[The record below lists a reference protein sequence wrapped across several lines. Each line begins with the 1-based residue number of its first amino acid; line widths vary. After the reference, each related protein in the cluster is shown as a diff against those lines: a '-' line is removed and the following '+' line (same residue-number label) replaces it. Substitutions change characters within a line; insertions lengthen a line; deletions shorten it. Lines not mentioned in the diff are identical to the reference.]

1 MGNISAYQ
9 AGGAYFYRGRPEFV
23 GNTIDGNYCAED
35 GGGIYFNI
43 STAVVE
49 GNVFRNNEAADD
61 AGGLRFYYG
70 NSRVENNEFYDNSA
84 GDDGGG
90 AKFSHSEHE
99 FISNYMEGNSTGD
112 AGGGL
117 ELDNDSSYVTDSVFI
132 NNTAFRGAG
141 LHNWRTEARFTI
153 ESSEFIG
160 NVAGDCGGGLQFDN
174 SPYRITVRDL
184 WLEGNRAGDGGA
196 LCVDRVY
203 RDPEDVGGVEEYYE
217 DTLLALENLV
227 MADNEAGDD
236 GGAIYVR
243 AGDVIIENVVMD
255 GNEGPDA
262 GAMSVKGSTVTVSN
276 AIISNNS
283 GGPALYVEDT
293 DDGPGSITVE
303 YSDLY
308 RNSSVVSGLEDPRGT
323 AGNIDENPQFDAS
336 AGDYSLRSSSPC
348 IDAGSPDIRDSDGS
362 RSDMG
367 AYGGPGAP

>member
-1 MGNISAYQ
+1 
-9 AGGAYFYRGRPEFV
+9 
-23 GNTIDGNYCAED
+23 
-35 GGGIYFNI
+35 
-43 STAVVE
+43 
-49 GNVFRNNEAADD
+49 
-61 AGGLRFYYG
+61 
-70 NSRVENNEFYDNSA
+70 
-84 GDDGGG
+84 
-90 AKFSHSEHE
+90 

-132 NNTAFRGAG
+132 DNTAYRGAG

-160 NVAGDCGGGLQFDN
+160 NRASDCGGGLQFDN

-184 WLEGNRAGDGGA
+184 WLEDNEAGDGGA

-203 RDPEDVGGVEEYYE
+203 RDPEDVGGQEDYYQ
-217 DTLLALENLV
+217 DTLLSLENLV
-227 MADNEAGDD
+227 MSDNTAGDD

-243 AGDVIIENVVMD
+243 AGDIIIENVVMD

-262 GAMSVKGSTVTVSN
+262 SAMSVKGSTVTVTN
-276 AIISNNS
+276 AILSNNS
-283 GGPALYVEDT
+283 GGAALYVEDT
-293 DDGPGSITVE
+293 DDGPGSITVS

-308 RNSSVVSGLEDPRGT
+308 GNSSVAYGMEDPRGSG
-323 AGNIDENPQFDAS
+323 GNIDENPDYDTS
-336 AGDYSLRSSSPC
+336 AGDFSLSASSPC
-348 IDAGSPDIRDSDGS
+348 INAGDPDLDDPDGS